1 MPESMARP
9 EAYERPRLGL
19 GLLRRKTGE
28 TLRAFHFKLWLVTLL
43 LAPLPILVGKRL
55 RAMLYRL
62 AGFRIGANSKFLD
75 RATFDALCNP
85 YANLTVG
92 RRSQVGIGCH
102 ISLNAPVTIGDDV
115 IFGHYVRIITD
126 THLVGPSRRRCG
138 ERVPLPVVIE
148 DGVWLASNTTVL
160 PGVTIGRGSIVH
172 CGAVVTRSV
181 PPNSVVAGVPARVL
195 RQLPEESPAG
205 APSVLEL
212 MAAAIGAG
220 DPNGLQHDSEKAPE
234 GPGTRHASPG
244 TSVRNAPPPTEE
256 GRHVQGSQYHP

>member
-1 MPESMARP
+1 MARKSNGGSP
-9 EAYERPRLGL
+9 AEVTLRLSA
-19 GLLRRKTGE
+19 GLLRRKTAE
-28 TLRAFHFKLWLVTLL
+28 TLGAFHFKLWLVNLL

-62 AGFRIGANSKFLD
+62 AGFRIGADSKFLD

-85 YANLTVG
+85 YSNLTIG

-102 ISLNAPVTIGDDV
+102 FSLNAPVTIGDDV

-138 ERVPLPVVIE
+138 ERIPLPVAIQ

-160 PGVTIGRGSIVH
+160 PGVTIGRGSIVC

-195 RQLPEESPAG
+195 RQLPSESPAG

-220 DPNGLQHDSEKAPE
+220 DPNGLQHDWE
-234 GPGTRHASPG
+234 GKLKRAGARDATLG
-244 TSVRNAPPPTEE
+244 TSVENAPTPTEE
-256 GRHVQGSQYHP
+256 GRHVQGS

>member
-1 MPESMARP
+1 MSEIS
-9 EAYERPRLGL
+9 ETPRLGL
-19 GLLRRKTGE
+19 GLLRRKVGE
-28 TLRAFHFKLWLVTLL
+28 ALRAFHFKLWLVNLL

-62 AGFRIGANSKFLD
+62 AGFRIGADSKFLD

-85 YANLTVG
+85 YPNLSIG

-102 ISLNAPVTIGDDV
+102 LSLNAPVTIGDDV

-138 ERVPLPVVIE
+138 ERLPLPVAIE

-160 PGVTIGRGSIVH
+160 PGVTIGRGSIVS

-181 PPNSVVAGVPARVL
+181 PPNSVVAGVPARVV
-195 RQLPEESPAG
+195 RQLPLESPTDG
-205 APSVLEL
+205 PSALDL
-212 MAAAIGAG
+212 TAAAIGAG
-220 DPNGLQHDSEKAPE
+220 E
-234 GPGTRHASPG
+234 
-244 TSVRNAPPPTEE
+244 SVGNAPTPAEE
-256 GRHVQGSQYHP
+256 GWHVQGS